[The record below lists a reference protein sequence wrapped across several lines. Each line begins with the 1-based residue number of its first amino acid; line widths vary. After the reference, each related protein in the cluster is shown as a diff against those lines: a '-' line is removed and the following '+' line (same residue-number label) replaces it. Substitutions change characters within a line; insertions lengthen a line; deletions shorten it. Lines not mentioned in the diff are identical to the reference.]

1 MDAGSPAESPKD
13 VEPEP
18 SLSEPAVSPSS
29 AAACPAGPAGPV
41 PLGAAL
47 AAAPA
52 TVTMAY
58 PKAPAF
64 TPVRTASHGPVRMSR
79 SMVIPAEQFA
89 APKAWVFHG
98 SGGSLPCAQS
108 NSAANLWIFW
118 ESCGILWALD
128 VCRCFL
134 FQFLLIKKPSLLGL
148 AYCHA
153 RKAKH
158 QVTWP
163 DIIDT

>member
-1 MDAGSPAESPKD
+1 MDAGSPAESSKD

-29 AAACPAGPAGPV
+29 ATAGPAGPV

-47 AAAPA
+47 AAGPA

-64 TPVRTASHGPVRMSR
+64 ATVRTASHGPVRMSR

-108 NSAANLWIFW
+108 NSAAHLWNLVK
-118 ESCGILWALD
+118 SCGRLMFVGAFYFDFYSTIAHSYS
-128 VCRCFL
+128 V
-134 FQFLLIKKPSLLGL
+134 LGL

-163 DIIDT
+163 DIIHT

>member
-118 ESCGILWALD
+118 ESCGILN
-128 VCRCFL
+128 
-134 FQFLLIKKPSLLGL
+134 LISISINQKTLI
-148 AYCHA
+148 
-153 RKAKH
+153 
-158 QVTWP
+158 TWLSVLSCKESQTSS
-163 DIIDT
+163 DMA